1 MNFAKGGRF
10 PLLFC
15 AVICLMAQLGACSV
29 VLMANNTTLSFED
42 VEATFTPAV
51 KDSGV
56 NGTIYAVEPL
66 DACSPLKKK
75 AVDDPSSPFALII
88 RGGCQFDDKVKNAQ
102 NAGFKAVIVYDNED
116 SSVLVS
122 MAGNSSGIHIYAV
135 FLSKA
140 SGEVLRKYSGQSDA
154 ELWIIPVNENS
165 AWSIMAISFTSLLA
179 MSAVLA
185 TCFFVRRHQI
195 RRDRARIPAT
205 REFHGMSSQLVKA
218 MPSLVFTKVQ
228 EDNSTSSSCAIC
240 LEDYNFGEKL
250 RVLPC
255 RHKFH
260 VTCVDMWLTSWKT
273 FCPVCKRDASAGTSK
288 TPASESTPLLSSVI
302 HPHAESAALTSF
314 RSMVLAS
321 PPRPISQHPS
331 SQSISRTYPI
341 SRVTRAY
348 NSQRYYTNSTAINTS
363 RSNVD
368 LANLSSIWSHT
379 LHPVSTHY
387 VGGEGLSPPINIRN
401 TLPHVSR
408 SDYGSASLGLSH
420 ISHSRHGSPSYY
432 RNSLGQQ
439 HSYLMHR
446 TESGPSLFTMVP
458 QSPQQSQLQHSGEPG
473 RSLSAAVSTQSLCQA
488 YLQHCLDSDVSL
500 SAMSSDQSLPGC

>member
-1 MNFAKGGRF
+1 MVLPKENNSNKMDCIKGGGRF

-15 AVICLMAQLGACSV
+15 AVTCLMAQLGACNV
-29 VLMANNTTLSFED
+29 VLMTNNMTLSFQD

-56 NGTIYAVEPL
+56 NGAVYAVEPL

-75 AVDDPSSPFALII
+75 AVDGSASPFALII
-88 RGGCQFDDKVKNAQ
+88 RGGCQFDDKVRNAQ
-102 NAGFKAVIVYDNED
+102 NAGFKAAIVYDNED
-116 SSVLVS
+116 RGVLVS
-122 MAGNSSGIHIYAV
+122 MAGSSSGINIYAV
-135 FLSKA
+135 FVSKA
-140 SGEVLRKYSGQSDA
+140 SGEVLNKYSGQSDV
-154 ELWIIPVNENS
+154 ELWIIPVYENS
-165 AWSIMAISFTSLLA
+165 VWSIMAISFTSLLA

-185 TCFFVRRHQI
+185 TCFFVRRHHI
-195 RRDRARIPAT
+195 RQDRSRIPAT

-218 MPSLVFTKVQ
+218 MPSLIFTKVQ

-260 VTCVDMWLTSWKT
+260 AACVDMWLTSWKT

-288 TPASESTPLLSSVI
+288 PPASESTPLLSSVNTL
-302 HPHAESAALTSF
+302 PAESTALPSF
-314 RSMVLAS
+314 RSTAVAS
-321 PPRPISQHPS
+321 SPRPIGWHPS

-341 SRVTRAY
+341 SSVTRTY
-348 NSQRYYTNSTAINTS
+348 NYQRYCTISPAIDPS
-363 RSNVD
+363 RSNAD
-368 LANLSSIWSHT
+368 RANMSSPWSHT
-379 LHPVSTHY
+379 SHLASTHSL
-387 VGGEGLSPPINIRN
+387 GGGLSPQINIRS

-408 SDYGSASLGLSH
+408 SDYGSTSLGLSH
-420 ISHSRHGSPSYY
+420 NPHSRHGSPSYY
-432 RNSLGQQ
+432 HNSLGQQ

-458 QSPQQSQLQHSGEPG
+458 RSP
-473 RSLSAAVSTQSLCQA
+473 
-488 YLQHCLDSDVSL
+488 
-500 SAMSSDQSLPGC
+500 